1 MDGVNSVRIRFLGAA
16 GTVTGSKYLLTANH
30 EKILID
36 CGLFQGLKEH
46 RLKNWDRFPVD
57 PKDIK
62 ALILTHA
69 HVDHSGYIP
78 KLIKEGF
85 TGKIYCTSATL
96 ELCRILLPDT
106 GYLQEEDARWLNKK
120 KLSKHEP
127 ALPLFTKEEA
137 DQSLNH
143 FISQPFHQELKIND
157 TFKVTFRPVGHIL
170 GAASVVVEACGK
182 RIVFTGDVG
191 RLQDPVMKPPENLPK
206 ADYLVI
212 ESTYGD
218 RLHPQTDEFAELQ
231 EIVNST
237 VANKGVVLIPAFAVG
252 RAQSLMHILS
262 ELMDQNRIPKVPIY
276 LNSPMA
282 TNATKI
288 FCDFLDTHKLSS
300 EQCQAFNEKV
310 TFVKTPD
317 ESKALN
323 EKKGPM
329 IIISAS
335 GMATGGR
342 ILHHLKAFGANPKNT
357 IVLAGFQ
364 AMGTR
369 GRALQ
374 EGSREMKYHGQ
385 IYPINAKVAML
396 ENVSAHA
403 DYAEM
408 MTWLERSEIQPRQVF
423 ITHGEA
429 SSAFTFKKHLENK
442 FHWSCF
448 VPMQDQEFSL

>member
-46 RLKNWDRFPVD
+46 RLKNWDRFPID
-57 PKDIK
+57 PKEIT
-62 ALILTHA
+62 AIILTHA

-85 TGKIYCTSATL
+85 TGKIYCTPATL

-127 ALPLFTKEEA
+127 ALPLFTKEDA
-137 DQSLNH
+137 DNSLNQFVSH
-143 FISQPFHQELKIND
+143 AFHQELKIND
-157 TFKVTFRPVGHIL
+157 TFSITFSPVGHIL
-170 GAASVVVEACGK
+170 GAASVLIKACGK
-182 RIVFTGDVG
+182 SITFTGDVG
-191 RLQDPVMKPPENLPK
+191 RLNDAVMKSPENLQK
-206 ADYLVI
+206 TDYLVI

-218 RLHPQTDEFAELQ
+218 RLHPDVDVFSELAD
-231 EIVNST
+231 IVNST
-237 VANKGVVLIPAFAVG
+237 IANKGVVLIPAFAVG
-252 RAQSLMHILS
+252 RAQSLMFMLS
-262 ELMDQNRIPKVPIY
+262 ELIDQRRIPRVPIY

-288 FCDFLDTHKLSS
+288 FCNFMDTHNLTAQ
-300 EQCQAFNEKV
+300 QCQDFNAKV
-310 TFVKTPD
+310 TFIKTPD

-323 EKKGPM
+323 ERKGPM

-342 ILHHLKAFGANPKNT
+342 ILHHLKAFGDNPKNT

-374 EGSREMKYHGQ
+374 EGAREMKYHGQ
-385 IYPINAKVAML
+385 IYPINAKVVML

-403 DYAEM
+403 DYSEM
-408 MTWLERSEIQPRQVF
+408 TTWLQRSQIQPRQVF

-429 SSAFTFKKHLENK
+429 SSAFEFKKHLENK